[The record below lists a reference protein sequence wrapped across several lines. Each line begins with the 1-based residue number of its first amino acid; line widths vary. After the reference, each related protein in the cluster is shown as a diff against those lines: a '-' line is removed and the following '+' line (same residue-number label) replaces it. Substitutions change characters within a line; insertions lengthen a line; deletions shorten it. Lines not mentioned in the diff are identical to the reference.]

1 MLAAT
6 ILALT
11 LGQAPKATL
20 KMGSAAPP
28 FKVEQWIQGS
38 AFRIDGSKPTV
49 VEFWATWCGPCIQI
63 MPHMSDLSDKYKGRV
78 QFVGINTSDRNQP
91 GEERPRS
98 PQHLNRVKKWVGE
111 NKKRLRYHVALD
123 DAKHTMNRTW
133 LMAAGESGIP
143 FAFVVK
149 DKKIQWMG
157 HPATLDSGML
167 DQMLKGT
174 YSIAKEQARRQ
185 AAAASQKL
193 IAPLALA
200 AQAGDLAKTE
210 AAFARLAKVDPDR
223 GKGAVGPIAL
233 YLADSNPSACATFV
247 GRRAKDAMKG
257 EPSMLIKIAYA
268 AFPKCAANKTAT
280 TSLLATTGE
289 AALRLPDSKAAL
301 GYAQYA
307 MMLASLG
314 VKDSAKSW
322 LARAEKKFSVALP
335 PSDRPAISK
344 FLADARLVIK

>member
-11 LGQAPKATL
+11 LGQAPKTTL

-28 FKVEQWIQGS
+28 FKVEQWVQGS
-38 AFRIDGSKPTV
+38 AFKIDGTKPTV
-49 VEFWATWCGPCIQI
+49 VEFWAIWCGPCIQI
-63 MPHMSDLSDKYKGRV
+63 MPHMSDLADKYKGRV
-78 QFVGINTSDRNQP
+78 QFVGINTSDRNAP
-91 GEERPRS
+91 GEERPYS
-98 PQHLNRVKKWVGE
+98 SQHSNRIKKWVSE
-111 NKKRLRYHVALD
+111 NRKRLRYHVALD
-123 DAKHTMNRTW
+123 DAKHTMNQTW
-133 LMAAGESGIP
+133 LVAAGETGIP

-149 DKKIQWMG
+149 DRRIQWMG
-157 HPATLDSGML
+157 HPATLDGALL

-174 YSIAKEQARRQ
+174 YSVAKEQARRQ

-193 IAPLALA
+193 IGPLALA

-210 AAFARLAKVDPDR
+210 SAFAKFAKVDPDR

-233 YLADSNPSACATFV
+233 YLADANPSACATFL
-247 GRRAKDAMKG
+247 GRRAKDTMKS
-257 EPSMLIKIAYA
+257 EPAVLIKIAYA
-268 AFPKCAANKTAT
+268 AFPKCGSAKTAT

-307 MMLASLG
+307 MMLSSLG
-314 VKDSAKSW
+314 VKDSAKEW
-322 LARAEKKFSVALP
+322 LDRAQKKLSASQP
-335 PSDRPAISK
+335 ASDRPAISK